1 MMTAIEATQP
11 AEPAAP
17 CESLQPPPPLCVMEP
32 VINASCV
39 PTCPSSGDIDD
50 LGNPS
55 TSVYNGDLWSMDPT
69 PTPTIDGSLSS
80 PLSLDCPVASI
91 DDAHSRLA
99 KSIDCLTL
107 SLLSSP
113 CATLI

>member
-17 CESLQPPPPLCVMEP
+17 CESLQPPPLCVMEP

-69 PTPTIDGSLSS
+69 PTPTIDAHCLAHCHWIV
-80 PLSLDCPVASI
+80 PL
-91 DDAHSRLA
+91 
-99 KSIDCLTL
+99 
-107 SLLSSP
+107 LLLMMH
-113 CATLI
+113 TVVWQNQLIV